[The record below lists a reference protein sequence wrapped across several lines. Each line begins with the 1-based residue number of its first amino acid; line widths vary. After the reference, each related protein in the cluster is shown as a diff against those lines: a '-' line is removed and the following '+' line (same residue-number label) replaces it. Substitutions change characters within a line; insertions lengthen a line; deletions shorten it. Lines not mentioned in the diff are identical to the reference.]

1 MRMLNRNTQPFKYA
15 LYTGNPT
22 PILDADGN
30 RTGEYSTGYSGP
42 AQARAYIAPATGESS
57 IDGFGTNIDYDRIM
71 TLSDDLGIT
80 EQSRLWVDNLTATDH
95 DYTVKHIARS
105 LNHVRIAI
113 SKVTRN
119 GGS

>member
-1 MRMLNRNTQPFKYA
+1 MLNRNTQPFKYA

-30 RTGEYSTGYSGP
+30 RTGEYSTGYSTA

-80 EQSRLWVDNLTATDH
+80 GIRCGSTSDGNRTRLHGQAHRPLA
-95 DYTVKHIARS
+95 
-105 LNHVRIAI
+105 
-113 SKVTRN
+113 
-119 GGS
+119 